1 MKKIQKTEILGIAL
15 ILTRDLEMNSMSG
28 VPLSPFLLFLRI
40 CSRFVISVRRVTAD
54 FIIS

>member
-28 VPLSPFLLFLRI
+28 VPLSPFLLFLMT